1 MGLRPLGL
9 SCMFG
14 RLETRSALARV
25 KRLDITYCPQLKDV
39 TPVLGVAD
47 LVYDGR
53 VGRGTGGKGRCAV
66 S

>member
-1 MGLRPLGL
+1 
-9 SCMFG
+9 MFG
-14 RLETRSALARV
+14 RLETRSALTRV